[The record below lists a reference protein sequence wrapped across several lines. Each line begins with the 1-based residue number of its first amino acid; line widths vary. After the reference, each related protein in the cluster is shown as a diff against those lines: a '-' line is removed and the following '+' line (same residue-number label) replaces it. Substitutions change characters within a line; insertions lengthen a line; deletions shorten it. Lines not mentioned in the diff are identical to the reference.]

1 VLEYR
6 GLKKLLSTY
15 VEALPLLVDEKTGRI
30 HTCYNQAVAATGR
43 LSSNNPNLQNI
54 PVRDARG
61 REIRKAFVPAEGHI
75 FFSADYSQIE
85 LRLMAH
91 LSKDKSMIGD
101 FLSGID
107 IHTAT
112 ASKIFGVELADVTR
126 EMRSRAKTA
135 NFGII
140 YGISS
145 FGLSE
150 RLTIGR
156 KEAKDLIDGY
166 FNSYPGVKI
175 YMDESINK
183 ARNVGYVT
191 TMFGRKRY
199 LNDIHSRNQVVRG
212 NAERNA
218 INAPIQ
224 GSAAD
229 IIKIAMVKI
238 HERIKTENF
247 ESKMIL
253 QVHDELIFEVVKDEF
268 ERLKEMVLF
277 EMSNAVKL
285 DIPLKVDWGIGNS
298 WFEAH

>member
-1 VLEYR
+1 MQI
-6 GLKKLLSTY
+6 S
-15 VEALPLLVDEKTGRI
+15 
-30 HTCYNQAVAATGR
+30 
-43 LSSNNPNLQNI
+43 
-54 PVRDARG
+54 
-61 REIRKAFVPAEGHI
+61 
-75 FFSADYSQIE
+75 FS
-85 LRLMAH
+85 
-91 LSKDKSMIGD
+91 GN
-101 FLSGID
+101 D
-107 IHTAT
+107 IHAAT
-112 ASKIFGVELADVTR
+112 ASKIFGVEIKDVTR

-145 FGLSE
+145 YGLSE

-166 FNSYPGVKI
+166 FNSYPGVKV
-175 YMDESINK
+175 YMDESIKK
-183 ARNVGYVT
+183 ARDLGYVT

-199 LNDIHSRNQVVRG
+199 LPDIHSRNQVVRG

-229 IIKIAMVKI
+229 IIKIAMV
-238 HERIKTENF
+238 RIYDRMKSEKYQ
-247 ESKMIL
+247 SKMIL
-253 QVHDELIFEVVKDEF
+253 QVHDELIFEVEISELEK
-268 ERLKEMVLF
+268 LKKIVIN

-285 DIPLKVDWGIGNS
+285 DVPLMVDWGTGNN